1 MKKSELK
8 LKIYEKIQK
17 SDIAIDQDLF
27 DYGYDIFND
36 YVLFIVVSII
46 IALIFENMNELLM
59 FCIVFVPLRKNLGGF
74 HLKNK
79 SNCFIVSILIVLIT
93 INIIKAIVIK
103 SFTIFL
109 AGYIFVFFITIWLG
123 CQSHVNKPL
132 NDSEKKAYKNKALF
146 YEMLYFAIG
155 LISIKVDRYDLF
167 SSIFFTSLLCSFD
180 VIIQYIK
187 MKNIKMKMVE

>member
-79 SNCFIVSILIVLIT
+79 SNCFIVSLLIVLIT

-109 AGYIFVFFITIWLG
+109 AGYIFVW

-155 LISIKVDRYDLF
+155 LISIKVDRYDLV

>member
-8 LKIYEKIQK
+8 LKIYDQMQE
-17 SDIAIDQDLF
+17 SNIAIDKDLF

-59 FCIVFVPLRKNLGGF
+59 LCIVFVPLRKNLGGF

-132 NDSEKKAYKNKALF
+132 NDSEKKHIRIK
-146 YEMLYFAIG
+146 LYFMRC
-155 LISIKVDRYDLF
+155 SILRLD
-167 SSIFFTSLLCSFD
+167 
-180 VIIQYIK
+180 
-187 MKNIKMKMVE
+187 

>member
-59 FCIVFVPLRKNLGGF
+59 FCIVFVPLRKNLEDF
-74 HLKNK
+74 TLKIN
-79 SNCFIVSILIVLIT
+79 LIVL
-93 INIIKAIVIK
+93 
-103 SFTIFL
+103 
-109 AGYIFVFFITIWLG
+109 
-123 CQSHVNKPL
+123 
-132 NDSEKKAYKNKALF
+132 
-146 YEMLYFAIG
+146 
-155 LISIKVDRYDLF
+155 
-167 SSIFFTSLLCSFD
+167 
-180 VIIQYIK
+180 
-187 MKNIKMKMVE
+187 